1 MAHRGF
7 KVVVRSQ
14 FAVEEVPATHNY
26 FDSIMGAL
34 DHAIPLKSHDSAE
47 AIPHKKAKH
56 PLILLIEPIAVLFIL
71 IVWALCGAFLSR
83 YQIGNTKVSLLS
95 SRGTLR
101 QVVSA
106 QTKDYKIAVTY
117 PDKTIKTYSLQDMG
131 MQTDVEATVNSM
143 RQFHFTNFLR
153 WWQPKPA
160 KLVYKVDQKAFN
172 DFLAKLTITVQPAE
186 DARISIDNG
195 NIVVTGSTTGK
206 RYGLPNPQANI
217 ESTAG
222 SLKTAPLNLE
232 LLSVNPS
239 INTAQL
245 TSSKTKLTQV
255 LGQKIEFTISGT
267 TVSPSAAD
275 MGSWLD
281 LSSDKKTKTVNIAVN
296 SGKVLE
302 YINNVAARYIR
313 PARDQLVITRSDGTS
328 SVMVQGVNGIDVLN
342 KSDIATNVS
351 NALMEAK
358 GMKIDLPV
366 QSSPFKTVTAGEYDR
381 WLEVDLTNKKMYAY
395 EKNTLVR
402 TFLVSAGA
410 PATPTVVGQYKI
422 YAKYTQQDMS
432 GNNVDGSTYFQPH
445 VPWVNYFTGGY
456 AIHGNYWRPLSWF
469 GNINS
474 SHGCVGIIPSD
485 GEWIYNWAPIG
496 TTVITHN

>member
-7 KVVVRSQ
+7 KVVAQSQ
-14 FAVEEVPATHNY
+14 FAVEEVPPSHNY
-26 FDSIMGAL
+26 LDSITEAL
-34 DHAIPLKSHDSAE
+34 NRAIPLKSHDSAE
-47 AIPHKKAKH
+47 AFPHKKAKH

-71 IVWALCGAFLSR
+71 IAWALCGAFLSR
-83 YQIGNTKVSLLS
+83 YQVGNTKVSMLS
-95 SRGTLR
+95 NRGTLR
-101 QVVSA
+101 QIVNA

-117 PDKTIKTYSLQDMG
+117 PDKTIKPYALQDMG

-186 DARISIDNG
+186 DARITIDNG
-195 NIVVTGSTTGK
+195 NIVVANSTTGK
-206 RYGLPNPQANI
+206 RYGLPNPQASI
-217 ESTAG
+217 ETTAG
-222 SLKTAPLNLE
+222 SLQTAPLNLE
-232 LLSVNPS
+232 LLALNPS

-245 TSSKTKLTQV
+245 TSSKSKLTQV
-255 LGQKIEFTISGT
+255 LGQKIEFTIAGS

-275 MGSWLD
+275 IGSWLD

-302 YINNVAARYIR
+302 YINKLAGKYIR
-313 PARDQLVITRSDGTS
+313 PARDQLVITRNDGTS
-328 SVMVQGVNGIDVLN
+328 AVMVQGVNGIDVLN
-342 KSDIATNVS
+342 KSAIATNVS
-351 NALMEAK
+351 NSLMEAK
-358 GMKIDLPV
+358 GMKIDLPI
-366 QSSPFKTVTAGEYDR
+366 QNSPYKTVTTGEYDR

-422 YAKYTQQDMS
+422 TYKLAQQDMTGS
-432 GNNVDGSTYFQPH
+432 NVDGSTYFQPH

-456 AIHGNYWRPLSWF
+456 AIHGNYWRPLSYF

-485 GEWIYNWAPIG
+485 GEWVYNWAPIG

>member
-1 MAHRGF
+1 M
-7 KVVVRSQ
+7 
-14 FAVEEVPATHNY
+14 
-26 FDSIMGAL
+26 
-34 DHAIPLKSHDSAE
+34 
-47 AIPHKKAKH
+47 
-56 PLILLIEPIAVLFIL
+56 
-71 IVWALCGAFLSR
+71 
-83 YQIGNTKVSLLS
+83 
-95 SRGTLR
+95 
-101 QVVSA
+101 
-106 QTKDYKIAVTY
+106 
-117 PDKTIKTYSLQDMG
+117 
-131 MQTDVEATVNSM
+131 
-143 RQFHFTNFLR
+143 
-153 WWQPKPA
+153 
-160 KLVYKVDQKAFN
+160 
-172 DFLAKLTITVQPAE
+172 
-186 DARISIDNG
+186 
-195 NIVVTGSTTGK
+195 
-206 RYGLPNPQANI
+206 
-217 ESTAG
+217 
-222 SLKTAPLNLE
+222 
-232 LLSVNPS
+232 
-239 INTAQL
+239 
-245 TSSKTKLTQV
+245 
-255 LGQKIEFTISGT
+255 
-267 TVSPSAAD
+267 
-275 MGSWLD
+275 
-281 LSSDKKTKTVNIAVN
+281 
-296 SGKVLE
+296 
-302 YINNVAARYIR
+302 AARYIR